1 MIQPGDGSIVMQ
13 LTVVSTENGLEIAT
27 QFADGYDEED
37 MLGAVEAWAS
47 EAVSKEPK
55 SPGWGRP

>member
-13 LTVVSTENGLEIAT
+13 LTVVSTKKGLEIAT
-27 QFADGYDEED
+27 QFAEGYDEED
-37 MLGAVEAWAS
+37 LLGAVEVWAD
-47 EAVSKEPK
+47 EVDGEPK